1 MTLGRAARVPAGQK
15 RGQARAGA
23 PGGPPARRACRELI
37 RPPARGRHR
46 NHSAAP
52 APGARGNGPVEL
64 TSPDSAS
71 RGATACRLLPGGR
84 RGAGRTARGRRGR
97 GGAVTGPPPPP
108 PARPAGADTPVS
120 LGLSNCPD
128 ARRPPFPE
136 TAAGPGRSGGL
147 GWPRFPGAGVSPTPG
162 PSMDSAHGAGEDD
175 KQRAPTPATRRTA
188 PCASRARPLGA
199 AEYGSSRSQ
208 DGRWGGVQ
216 GAVPARPQE
225 VRAAARLNRS
235 GWRLRAW
242 LRFSDASPGPPTCS
256 AWGRGA
262 GARGAAGGN
271 WLTFALGGAYGW
283 PGSRQPGRGKAGTPR
298 P

>member
-1 MTLGRAARVPAGQK
+1 MTLGRAAKVPAGQK

-84 RGAGRTARGRRGR
+84 HGAGRTARGRRGR
-97 GGAVTGPPPPP
+97 GGHRAGRGGNGAATSP

-147 GWPRFPGAGVSPTPG
+147 GWPRFPGAVG
-162 PSMDSAHGAGEDD
+162 PSDPRALDGQRPRDWRRRHPAGPHGDPAHRTLR
-175 KQRAPTPATRRTA
+175 QPRAA
-188 PCASRARPLGA
+188 PRGGGVRVLALPGWPLGVCA
-199 AEYGSSRSQ
+199 RCGPSAPAGSARRGPAEPVRLAP
-208 DGRWGGVQ
+208 Q
-216 GAVPARPQE
+216 GLAS
-225 VRAAARLNRS
+225 L
-235 GWRLRAW
+235 LR
-242 LRFSDASPGPPTCS
+242 
-256 AWGRGA
+256 
-262 GARGAAGGN
+262 
-271 WLTFALGGAYGW
+271 
-283 PGSRQPGRGKAGTPR
+283 RQPGAPHLLGLGSRSRR
-298 P
+298 PGSGGRKLADLCLRRRLR

>member
-1 MTLGRAARVPAGQK
+1 MTLGRAAKVPAGQK
-15 RGQARAGA
+15 RRQARAGA
-23 PGGPPARRACRELI
+23 PGGPPGRRACRELI

-84 RGAGRTARGRRGR
+84 RGAERTARGRRGR
-97 GGAVTGPPPPP
+97 GGHRAGRGGNGAATSP
-108 PARPAGADTPVS
+108 PARPAGVDTPVS

-136 TAAGPGRSGGL
+136 TAAGLGRSGGL
-147 GWPRFPGAGVSPTPG
+147 GWPRFPGAGVPPIPG
-162 PSMDSAHGAGEDD
+162 PSMDSAHGTGEDG

-188 PCASRARPLGA
+188 PCASRLR

-208 DGRWGGVQ
+208 DGRWGVCKVRSQ
-216 GAVPARPQE
+216 GARRKCA
-225 VRAAARLNRS
+225 
-235 GWRLRAW
+235 
-242 LRFSDASPGPPTCS
+242 
-256 AWGRGA
+256 
-262 GARGAAGGN
+262 
-271 WLTFALGGAYGW
+271 
-283 PGSRQPGRGKAGTPR
+283 PR
-298 P
+298 PS

>member
-1 MTLGRAARVPAGQK
+1 MTLGRAARVPVGQK

-52 APGARGNGPVEL
+52 APGARGNGPVAL

-71 RGATACRLLPGGR
+71 HGATACRLLPGRR
-84 RGAGRTARGRRGR
+84 RGRGARRVGGRDGAGTAR

-147 GWPRFPGAGVSPTPG
+147 GWPRFPGAGVPPIPG
-162 PSMDSAHGAGEDD
+162 PSMT
-175 KQRAPTPATRRTA
+175 APTGLARMANIGPPRRRPAHRTLRQPRAA
-188 PCASRARPLGA
+188 PRGGGVRVLALPGWPLGGCA
-199 AEYGSSRSQ
+199 RCGASAPAGSALR
-208 DGRWGGVQ
+208 G
-216 GAVPARPQE
+216 PA
-225 VRAAARLNRS
+225 
-235 GWRLRAW
+235 
-242 LRFSDASPGPPTCS
+242 
-256 AWGRGA
+256 
-262 GARGAAGGN
+262 
-271 WLTFALGGAYGW
+271 
-283 PGSRQPGRGKAGTPR
+283 
-298 P
+298 